1 MRGQKGQ
8 ASVEWIGLLLLV
20 ALALAALARFAP
32 SADGGGLASTLAHVV
47 TKPQVGDERGGIRN
61 DLHPPGRETFI
72 APPLLPPAG
81 HAKRPERRPPS
92 GLSLLRRA
100 RPRVGPAL
108 ADRLRRGA
116 GLAWRRAWLG
126 CLTYE
131 RARYGFLHPESRFPG
146 HTITR
151 SEALRIANDC
161 LSPVDLVRDWT
172 LLTGR

>member
-1 MRGQKGQ
+1 MRGENGQ
-8 ASVEWIGLLLLV
+8 ASVEWIGIVLLV
-20 ALALAALARFAP
+20 ALALAALERFAP
-32 SADGGGLASTLAHVV
+32 SADGRSMASTVLRSV
-47 TKPQVGDERGGIRN
+47 TCAAREGCDRDRSAGPSSSRQAA
-61 DLHPPGRETFI
+61 GRVLVT
-72 APPLLPPAG
+72 APPLVPPP
-81 HAKRPERRPPS
+81 RQLES
-92 GLSLLRRA
+92 
-100 RPRVGPAL
+100 RPRRRLPREL

-161 LSPVDLVRDWT
+161 VSPVDLVRDWT

>member
-1 MRGQKGQ
+1 MRGEKGQ
-8 ASVEWIGLLLLV
+8 ASVEWIGIVLVV

-32 SADGGGLASTLAHVV
+32 SADGRSMASTVLQSV
-47 TKPQVGDERGGIRN
+47 TCAVREGCERERSAGPSSSRHGAA
-61 DLHPPGRETFI
+61 GRVLVT
-72 APPLLPPAG
+72 APPLVPSP
-81 HAKRPERRPPS
+81 HRIESRPP
-92 GLSLLRRA
+92 RRL
-100 RPRVGPAL
+100 PREL

-146 HTITR
+146 HTIGR
-151 SEALRIANDC
+151 SEALRMANDC
-161 LSPVDLVRDWT
+161 ISPVDLVRDWT